1 MENDKWQLQFKKG
14 VIELT
19 IMLLIQRKPLYGY
32 EITSTLKN
40 TSYLSLSD
48 GAIYPILKRLENNK
62 WSYSFWDDPED
73 GPRRKYYQLTEKG
86 KEVLENRIQIFNES
100 SSVIKTIKGAE

>member
-14 VIELT
+14 IIELT
-19 IMLLIQRKPLYGY
+19 IMLLIQKKPKYGY

-48 GAIYPILKRLENNK
+48 GAIYPILKRLEKNN
-62 WSYSFWDDPED
+62 WTYSFWDNPED
-73 GPRRKYYQLTEKG
+73 GPRRKFYQLTEKG
-86 KEVLENRIQIFNES
+86 KDVLESRFQVFDES
-100 SSVIKTIKGAE
+100 LQVIKKIEGAD